1 MSYLDTVF
9 VSAPVHPLLSVLLK
23 VRLDAVGEV
32 KHLVGLVSHQLPA
45 VILLITEAA
54 PPYYVFKMFKM
65 IFKINNSLLWQ
76 SDVPADGD
84 SVETKIF
91 VSGVTYP

>member
-1 MSYLDTVF
+1 M
-9 VSAPVHPLLSVLLK
+9 
-23 VRLDAVGEV
+23 RLDAVGEV
-32 KHLVGLVSHQLPA
+32 KHFVDLVSHQLPS
-45 VILLITEAA
+45 VLFLITEAA

-84 SVETKIF
+84 SVETKF
-91 VSGVTYP
+91 LVSGVTYP